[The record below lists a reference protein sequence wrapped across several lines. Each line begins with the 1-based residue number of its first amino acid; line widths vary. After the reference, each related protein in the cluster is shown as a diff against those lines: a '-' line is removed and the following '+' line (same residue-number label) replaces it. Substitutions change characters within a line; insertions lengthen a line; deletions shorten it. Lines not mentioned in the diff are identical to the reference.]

1 MKKLIE
7 YKQLEKQ
14 FNFSIKSVDKEKNAV
29 DGVFSTQDVD
39 RQDEVIM
46 QSGWDLTN
54 YKNNPVVL
62 YAHDYHDFP
71 IAKMVEIG
79 TEPNTRLP
87 GTSQLVGKMQFAVEE
102 NPKAKIAFDL
112 MTGGFLN
119 TFSVGFKNNRWE
131 VDEANDTVYLNENE
145 LLEVSVVPV
154 PANQMALAKSK
165 GLKGMDELGEKVE
178 KKEEIIT
185 TEKAIETL
193 STSKETLTLAIG
205 RLTEVLNAIEK
216 KADNQDRDKGQ
227 KPHNVGGKKIPVRLL
242 NNAIRELVAERKNII
257 KNLNS

>member
-14 FNFSIKSVDKEKNAV
+14 FNFSIKSVDKEKNTV
-29 DGVFSTQDVD
+29 DGVFSTQDID

-71 IAKMVEIG
+71 IAKMTEIG
-79 TEPNTRLP
+79 TEPNTRMP
-87 GTSQLVGKMQFAVEE
+87 GTSQLIGKMQFAVNE

-112 MTGGFLN
+112 MVGGFLSA
-119 TFSVGFKNNRWE
+119 FSVGFKNNRWE

-154 PANQMALAKSK
+154 PANQMALAKAK
-165 GLKGMDELGEKVE
+165 GIDTDMFEARKEKN
-178 KKEEIIT
+178 EEIT
-185 TEKAIETL
+185 AEKAIAVLLKSQETIQAAI
-193 STSKETLTLAIG
+193 KTLTEALKPAQ
-205 RLTEVLNAIEK
+205 
-216 KADNQDRDKGQ
+216 ADNQD
-227 KPHNVGGKKIPVRLL
+227 GKKVEHPLKKGGTKKISVRQL
-242 NNAIRELVAERKNII
+242 NSAIRELLKAKKTI
-257 KNLNS
+257 NSK